1 MAAWQLAAVDFVLK
15 GGKWAS
21 VQLRSVSIAGGREKQ
36 EEKVKLNLRAT
47 SGRGR
52 NFELRELKLQ
62 LQYCYSANLYSA
74 D

>member
-1 MAAWQLAAVDFVLK
+1 MAFVLK

-21 VQLRSVSIAGGREKQ
+21 VQLRSVSIAGGEKQ

-47 SGRGR
+47 SGRGI
-52 NFELRELKLQ
+52 NFELRELKLH